1 MRGLAQ
7 GLAILLVALGTYWTL
22 LFLLQRAVL
31 FPTPRPRPTLARPS
45 DAELVW
51 LDLPSGGRVEAW
63 FLPASAGGAGPGP
76 VIVFTHGIGELL
88 DDWAEGFGPPRSW
101 GISVLLVE
109 YPGYG
114 RSPGSPSERSIAEAV
129 VAAYDWVVARPGVDP
144 RRVVG
149 YGRSLGGGAAA
160 LLASRRP
167 VAALVLESTF
177 TSVRDMAL
185 AYGLP
190 GFLVRDPFE
199 VRAVVRRYPGPVL
212 ILHGE
217 RDEVIPF
224 RHGRRLAEAAPR
236 ARFVAMPCAHNDC
249 PRPWREVRRFLV
261 EAGVLP
267 GGGPAYGP

>member
-1 MRGLAQ
+1 MTQ
-7 GLAILLVALGTYWTL
+7 GLAILLVALGVYWTL

-31 FPTPRPRPTLARPS
+31 FPAPGPRPTLDRPA
-45 DAELVW
+45 DAASVW
-51 LDLPSGGRVEAW
+51 LALPSGGQVEAW
-63 FLPASAGGAGPGP
+63 FLPAGPGP
-76 VIVFTHGIGELL
+76 AEPQPAIIFTHGNGELM
-88 DDWAEGFGPPRSW
+88 DDWPEAFGPPRSW

-114 RSPGSPSERSIAEAV
+114 RSSGTPSERSIVEAV
-129 VAAYDWVVARPGVDP
+129 VAAYDWVAARPDVDP
-144 RRVVG
+144 RRLVA

-160 LLASRRP
+160 LLASRRT
-167 VAALVLESTF
+167 VAALILESTF

-199 VRAVVRRYPGPVL
+199 VRAAVRRYPGPVL

-217 RDEVIPF
+217 RDDVIPF
-224 RHGRRLAEAAPR
+224 RHGRRLAEGNPR

-249 PRPWREVRRFLV
+249 PRPWREICRFLV
-261 EAGVLP
+261 EAGVLTA
-267 GGGPAYGP
+267 GGP